1 MRETLQIIP
10 IQDIQP
16 PQDAIKQAILKLIL
30 FNHLMELQLVEVLLE
45 LELHK
50 NRQRDLM
57 ILKIKT

>member
-1 MRETLQIIP
+1 MRETLQTIP

-57 ILKIKT
+57 ILKIKM